1 MKTEFAD
8 CASPLICLPM
18 FGESNARIMEDWH
31 IQEICGCRFTVP
43 AGTQTDGASI
53 PRFLWRVC
61 GHPLQAPRV
70 YAAVLHDWLYTRSG
84 PPDAGRIDGYSYP
97 ADLTREQA
105 DECYYRMLRHFGVA
119 AWLATTAH
127 FDLRL
132 FGGKHYNKDH
142 K

>member
-8 CASPLICLPM
+8 CESPIIRLPV
-18 FGESNARIMEDWH
+18 FGERNARLMVDWR
-31 IQEICGCRFTVP
+31 IGEVCGRRFIVP
-43 AGTQTDGASI
+43 AGTRTDGASI

-70 YAAVLHDWLYTRSG
+70 YAAVLHDWLYTRAA
-84 PPDAGRIDGYSYP
+84 PPDARRIDGLSYP
-97 ADLTREQA
+97 ADLTRAQS

-119 AWLATTAH
+119 AWRAGMEYCA
-127 FDLRL
+127 LRL
-132 FGGKHYNKDH
+132 FGAKHYKEQ